1 MMVATPKKTAASCLL
16 LLLYALS
23 FYSCKSFGTKVYIV
37 YMDSSSMPDRYLAHD
52 LWYSSVL
59 EEATDGELAGRLLY
73 TYSHVSRGFAARLT
87 EEEVADVRR
96 AHGCLG
102 AFEDSVYHLHTTYT
116 PRFMGLNPWQG
127 VWRDSHFA
135 DGMIIGVLD
144 SGVWP
149 ESASFTD
156 AGLGPVPAKWRGTC
170 QSGPD
175 FNSSSCNRKLIG
187 ARFFDS
193 AHIAAAS
200 AGDGSKP
207 TSNLIGDAADVPSPR
222 DDVGH
227 GTHTASTAGGA
238 LVSGAS
244 FLGYARGDAR
254 GLASRARI
262 AVYKV
267 CWSSG
272 CYGADILKAMDT
284 AVQDGVD
291 VLSLSIGSDG
301 LPPFYMDPIAKG
313 AFQAMQKGVFVSCSA
328 GNSGPDPST
337 VVNAA
342 PWIATVGASTIDRDF
357 PAMAVLGD
365 GTVIRGASLYQQTS
379 PTGEQRAR
387 SGKGKNLHG
396 APMVFGGSKAAR
408 FCLKDELD
416 PMLVKGKVVVCE
428 RGMTG
433 RVEKGIAVKEAG
445 GAAMILLNQPS
456 NGEELIADAHV
467 LPALLVG
474 AKAAETIKAYLSSAK
489 NPTAYV
495 QVFGTTLI
503 GDRSEKAPSIA
514 AFSSRGPN
522 VEAPQILKPDIVAP
536 GVNVLASWSRAA
548 AFSGEGDPR
557 RGDFNIISGTS
568 MSCPHVSG
576 LAALIKAIHPDWS
589 VSAIKSALVTTAF
602 QADNSHPGQ
611 PIKDTVDESDATP
624 FAMGAG
630 HIAPNKAVDPGL
642 VYDANA
648 FDYTKFLCSIK
659 YTDQQISLLLGFNT
673 TGGCST
679 VGSFSSPTDL
689 NYPSISVVIDGSSTG
704 GHGTMVVATQ
714 RTVTNVGR
722 GKGPW
727 SYTVAVGSPPH
738 VNIAVSPT
746 QLRFLQVNEKA
757 TFRITV
763 EASTQLAERSGR
775 QEFGSITWS
784 SIDTPDAYVVRSP
797 VAVTW
802 K

>member
-1 MMVATPKKTAASCLL
+1 
-16 LLLYALS
+16 
-23 FYSCKSFGTKVYIV
+23 
-37 YMDSSSMPDRYLAHD
+37 MDSSSKPDRFLAHD

-59 EEATDGELAGRLLY
+59 EEATDGEHADRLLY
-73 TYSHVSRGFAARLT
+73 TYLHVSQGFAARLT
-87 EEEVADVRR
+87 EEEVAKVRT

-127 VWRDSHFA
+127 LWHDSHFA
-135 DGMIIGVLD
+135 DGIIIGVLD

-149 ESASFTD
+149 ESASFND
-156 AGLGPVPAKWRGTC
+156 VGLGPVPAKWRGRC
-170 QSGPD
+170 QTGPD
-175 FNSSSCNRKLIG
+175 FNSSNCNRKLIG
-187 ARFFDS
+187 ASFFGSGHD
-193 AHIAAAS
+193 AAAS
-200 AGDGSKP
+200 AGEGSELP
-207 TSNLIGDAADVPSPR
+207 LNRIGSAADVSSPR
-222 DDVGH
+222 DTAGH

-238 LVSGAS
+238 LVADAS
-244 FLGYARGDAR
+244 FLGYARGDAQ
-254 GLASRARI
+254 GLASRARV

-267 CWSSG
+267 CWSRG
-272 CYGADILKAMDT
+272 CYATDILKAMDT
-284 AVQDGVD
+284 AVKDQVD
-291 VLSLSIGSDG
+291 VLSLSIGSNG
-301 LPPFYMDPIAKG
+301 VPPFYMDPIAKG

-328 GNSGPDPST
+328 GNSGPTPST

-365 GTVIRGASLYQQTS
+365 GTLVRGASLYQQTLQA
-379 PTGEQRAR
+379 GGHKGR
-387 SGKGKNLHG
+387 SRKRKNPPG
-396 APMVFGGSKAAR
+396 ASSAAMLPMVFGRSEEARSCFKA
-408 FCLKDELD
+408 ELD
-416 PMLVKGKVVVCE
+416 PKLVKGKVVVCE

-433 RVEKGIAVKEAG
+433 RVEKGMAVKEAG
-445 GAAMILLNQPS
+445 GAAMILLNQAS

-474 AKAAETIKAYLSSAK
+474 AKAAATIKAYLNSAK

-503 GDRSEKAPSIA
+503 GDRSEKAPSVA

-522 VEAPQILKPDIVAP
+522 AEAPQILKPDVVAP
-536 GVNVLASWSRAA
+536 GVNVLASWSRAVG
-548 AFSGEGDPR
+548 FSGEGDPR

-576 LAALIKAIHPDWS
+576 LVALIKAIHPDWS
-589 VSAIKSALVTTAF
+589 VSAIKSALMTTAF
-602 QADNSHPGQ
+602 QADNNHPGE
-611 PIKDTVDESDATP
+611 PIRDTVDESVATP

-630 HIAPNKAVDPGL
+630 HISPNKAVDPGL
-642 VYDANA
+642 VYDADTS
-648 FDYTKFLCSIK
+648 DYTKFICSIK
-659 YTDQQISLLLGFNT
+659 YTDQQISLLLGSNA

-679 VGSFSSPTDL
+679 IGSFSSPTDL
-689 NYPSISVVIDGSSTG
+689 NYPSISFVIGDNSTG
-704 GHGTMVVATQ
+704 GAGANGTMVMATQ

-727 SYTVAVGSPPH
+727 YYTVTVNSPPH
-738 VNIAVSPT
+738 VQIGVSPT
-746 QLRFLQVNEKA
+746 QLQFLQVNEKA
-757 TFRITV
+757 TFRITI
-763 EASTQLAERSGR
+763 EASTQLGERRGR

-784 SIDTPDAYVVRSP
+784 SMGTPDAYVVRSP